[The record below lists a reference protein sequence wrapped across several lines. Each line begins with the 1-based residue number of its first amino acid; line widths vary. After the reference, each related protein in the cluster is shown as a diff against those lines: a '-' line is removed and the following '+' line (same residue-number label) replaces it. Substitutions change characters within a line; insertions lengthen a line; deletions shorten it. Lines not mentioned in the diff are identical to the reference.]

1 MDIKETFR
9 KYLNDLAKTA
19 ILKTKPLKQNI
30 AAKLE
35 VLVKKSNETNKNLKI
50 ESKHLQI
57 LKNDVE
63 RADNEKKLIEIV
75 KKDYQSLLLNMLTN
89 IGLPLHLINRSVKGM
104 EYAGKELITDLNG
117 NIAKFGAFEDL
128 EKVLEAEK
136 QELIKAFN
144 FGFE

>member
-1 MDIKETFR
+1 MHIKETFR

-19 ILKTKPLKQNI
+19 ILKTKPLKHNI

-50 ESKHLQI
+50 QSKHLQI
-57 LKNDVE
+57 FKNDVE

-89 IGLPLHLINRSVKGM
+89 IGLPLHLVNGSVKGM
-104 EYAGKELITDLNG
+104 EYAEKELITDLNG